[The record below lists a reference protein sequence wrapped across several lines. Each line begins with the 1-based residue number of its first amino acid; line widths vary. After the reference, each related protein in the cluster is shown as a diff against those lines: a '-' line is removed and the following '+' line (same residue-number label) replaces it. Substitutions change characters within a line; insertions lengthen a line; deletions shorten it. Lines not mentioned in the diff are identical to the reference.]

1 MEFKKDKVIN
11 SLPRREP
18 SNNSFILK
26 DMALKYYDTLEP
38 IINDL
43 ASKCTGGEEC
53 TLSFSSGTII
63 IKLR

>member
-1 MEFKKDKVIN
+1 MN
-11 SLPRREP
+11 YA
-18 SNNSFILK
+18 LK
-26 DMALKYYDTLEP
+26 DLALKYYDTLEP
-38 IINDL
+38 IVNDL